1 MSTAIAR
8 PLAPA
13 LPLAPAPSRSPRL
26 EVLDSPARRRRPRV
40 VYAIVAIAGV
50 VAIGAAQMGL
60 SIVMTQG
67 GYEEKTLRQE
77 QRALQWESQSL
88 TEELAGLSSPQY
100 LAANASALGMVIE
113 ESPTYLRL
121 SDAAILGVGEMASGA
136 SAIDALGRGSV
147 PNALVADAP
156 LVTEPDA
163 TIMGVPVAEIDPLGA
178 NGTGLT
184 VLPPALSEGLPSPMT
199 H

>member
-13 LPLAPAPSRSPRL
+13 LPLAPAPRRSPRL

>member
-8 PLAPA
+8 PLVPA
-13 LPLAPAPSRSPRL
+13 RPLAPTSTRTPRL
-26 EVLDSPARRRRPRV
+26 EVVPIPARRRRPRI
-40 VYAIVAIAGV
+40 VYAIVALAGA

-60 SIVMTQG
+60 SIVMMQG

-77 QRALQWESQSL
+77 QRALQWESQAL
-88 TEELAGLSSPQY
+88 TEELTGLSSPQY
-100 LAANASALGMVIE
+100 LAANAAALGMVIE

-121 SDAAILGVGEMASGA
+121 SDAAVLGAGEMATGT
-136 SAIDALGRGSV
+136 SAVDALGRGSV
-147 PNALVADAP
+147 PNSLVADAP

-163 TIMGVPVAEIDPLGA
+163 TIMGTPVAEVDLLGGD
-178 NGTGLT
+178 GTGLT
-184 VLPPALSEGLPSPMT
+184 VLPPALSEGLPSPVT